1 MDTEELNQLL
11 ETIRKEANLS
21 EGEKELVRA
30 TIMDTTALTVQLISG
45 GNVEVIKEE
54 LAIVK
59 ATTLNLAYAKKA
71 IVQNHLENFLM
82 KLVQVAVAGVLR

>member
-1 MDTEELNQLL
+1 MDNKELQRLL
-11 ETIRKEANLS
+11 ETIKDEANLS

-30 TIMDTTALTVQLISG
+30 VMLDTTALTAKLVSG
-45 GNVEVIKEE
+45 GDVNLIKEE

-82 KLVQVAVAGVLR
+82 KLVQVAITAALG

>member
-82 KLVQVAVAGVLR
+82 KLVQVAVAGALR